1 MPWRHLCE
9 VLLCHICNN
18 CICVFLQD
26 VVTNPQAVDRAVLL
40 SVSSPAKELVAHQE
54 RIVHSVMDDDVDI
67 VCFIILAKAKGY
79 SYVTYFVLLHDFDDV
94 KLKSSLV

>member
-1 MPWRHLCE
+1 M
-9 VLLCHICNN
+9 LL
-18 CICVFLQD
+18 Q
-26 VVTNPQAVDRAVLL
+26 NPQAVDRAVLL

-79 SYVTYFVLLHDFDDV
+79 SYVTYFCFVTRLR
-94 KLKSSLV
+94 